1 MTRVLFVCYGNICR
15 SPMAEFLLKD
25 VVKKMGIEDEFY
37 IESAGISD
45 EEFGHNVHYR
55 VKKILDDLG
64 IDSSNKKARQINEK
78 DYQKFD
84 YIIGMEKSNVLNIK
98 EVMNDYDNKVYRLL
112 DFSNNPRNIS
122 DPWYTG
128 LFEETYKDIK
138 EGLEYFLK
146 YLGY

>member
-25 VVKKMGIEDEFY
+25 MVKKKGIDDEFY

-45 EEFGHNVHYR
+45 EEFGHSVHYR

-64 IDSSNKKARQINEK
+64 IDSSDKTARQINEK